1 MYAQRA
7 TLTNIQ
13 PNPFTIPRNYGFDTA
28 AEEAAAHFPKEIEG
42 KIVLVTGCSLG
53 GLGAECCRAI
63 AKHKPGLLILTGR
76 RQEALTK
83 TIEKIKPES
92 VDAILRSLT
101 LDLASLDSVRGA
113 AEEVN
118 GYKEHIDVLINNAA
132 VYATKYETTKNDF
145 GLQFGTN
152 HLGYF
157 WLTNLIM
164 VQN

>member
-53 GLGAECCRAI
+53 GLVLNAVAQLRSI
-63 AKHKPGLLILTGR
+63 NL
-76 RQEALTK
+76 
-83 TIEKIKPES
+83 IKPES